1 MQEPL
6 LAMSVVIFPPQES
19 NQVYAFTVT
28 EKCPT
33 RVTVNQV
40 SNVGHDGQQIVVELL
55 AVKVVT

>member
-1 MQEPL
+1 
-6 LAMSVVIFPPQES
+6 MSVVIFPPQES

-40 SNVGHDGQQIVVELL
+40 SSMGRDGQQIVVELL